1 MRLHKNPYLI
11 IMRPEHW
18 VKNILI
24 LPGVVLGLNYVSV
37 NSKEIFNVLLTL
49 ISASLA
55 ASANYTINEYLDRAH
70 DSNHPRK
77 KQRVSVLGQ
86 VTLKGVVA
94 QYSILYFFALL
105 IFYSISTRSFVICL
119 LFMVNAL
126 AYNLPNIRLKE
137 KKYLDILSESLNSP
151 LRLAWGWYSLSTI
164 GFPPTSA
171 IVSFWLTG
179 IFLMS
184 LKRYVEL
191 SEFSTLAE
199 AKAYR
204 ESLSRY
210 TKQQLL
216 RMSMMAAFSAAML
229 LGVYI
234 TRNRLEFLIILP
246 FVIWIFTEFTI
257 TAVDGGKIIHSPE
270 TTIRSPKILVILITL
285 VISSL
290 FLYLF
295 DIPALSNFLRQ

>member
-1 MRLHKNPYLI
+1 
-11 IMRPEHW
+11 
-18 VKNILI
+18 
-24 LPGVVLGLNYVSV
+24 
-37 NSKEIFNVLLTL
+37 
-49 ISASLA
+49 
-55 ASANYTINEYLDRAH
+55 LDRAH

-77 KQRVSVLGQ
+77 KKRVSVLGQ
-86 VTLKGVVA
+86 VTLTGVII
-94 QYSILYFFALL
+94 QYLILYSFALL
-105 IFYSISTRSFVICL
+105 LFYSIGIRSLLICL
-119 LFMVNAL
+119 LFLLNAL
-126 AYNLPNIRLKE
+126 AYNLPSIRLKE
-137 KKYLDILSESLNSP
+137 KKYLDIVSESLNSP
-151 LRLAWGWYSLSTI
+151 LRVAWGWYSLSTLS
-164 GFPPTSA
+164 FPPTSA

-191 SEFSTLAE
+191 NEFPTLAE

-204 ESLSRY
+204 ESLARY

-216 RMSMMAAFSAAML
+216 RLSMMAAFSASML

-257 TAVDGGKIIHSPE
+257 TALDGGKIIHSPE

-285 VISSL
+285 VIASL

-295 DIPALSNFLRQ
+295 DIPALSNFFRK

>member
-1 MRLHKNPYLI
+1 
-11 IMRPEHW
+11 MRPDHW

-24 LPGVVLGLNYVSV
+24 LPGVVLALNYASF
-37 NSKEIFNVLLTL
+37 NWKQIFNVLLTF
-49 ISASLA
+49 IAASLA

-77 KQRVSVLGQ
+77 KERVSVLGQ
-86 VTLKGVVA
+86 VTLNGVIT
-94 QYSILYFFALL
+94 QYLILYSLALL
-105 IFYSISTRSFVICL
+105 LFYLIGARSLIVCF
-119 LFMVNAL
+119 LFLTNAL
-126 AYNLPNIRLKE
+126 AYNLPIIRLKE
-137 KKYLDILSESLNSP
+137 KKYLDIVSESLNSP
-151 LRLAWGWYSLSTI
+151 LRLAWGWYSLSTL

-171 IVSFWLTG
+171 IIAFWLTG

-191 SEFSTLAE
+191 NEFPTLAE

-204 ESLSRY
+204 QSLARY

-216 RMSMMAAFSAAML
+216 RLSMMAAFSASML

-257 TAVDGGKIIHSPE
+257 AALGGGKIIHSPE
-270 TTIRSPKILVILITL
+270 TTIKSPKILVILVTL
-285 VISSL
+285 IIASF
-290 FLYLF
+290 FLYIF
-295 DIPALSNFLRQ
+295 DIPTLSNFLGQ